1 MMTSVDTATMEAV
14 HKLLD
19 ERHKYEGWLTA
30 LQDRKEV
37 TPEHIF
43 QRVNADYSSRLA
55 GVTQQLSSYADQI
68 KTALEQLTEKLADL
82 VKQEAECSDERDE
95 AELRSI
101 VGEYTAEEWESVK
114 ETTEQQLASLKEERE
129 RVSAEVSELQKIVDT
144 SQNGAS
150 GKPNATTQQ
159 NVAAAAAAIE
169 STALITDED
178 IADDNAPEV
187 TDESQG
193 AYYGDSALESIPSQS
208 GFGFDS
214 ELPSSSAGKSSVS
227 AAPLSSS
234 SGDASSVVAAAGDGG
249 VKGSASES
257 AVAPSLF
264 NNPSAAGG
272 ASNVNADTRRESEK
286 TLKCPECSASNY
298 ATEWYCER
306 CGGELATF

>member
-1 MMTSVDTATMEAV
+1 MTSVDTATMEAV

-30 LQDRKEV
+30 LQARKEV

-43 QRVNADYSSRLA
+43 QRVNADYSSRLST
-55 GVTQQLSSYADQI
+55 VTQQLASYADQI
-68 KTALEQLTEKLADL
+68 KAALEQLTEKLADL
-82 VKQEAECSDERDE
+82 VNQEAECSDERDE

-150 GKPNATTQQ
+150 SKPNATTQQ

-178 IADDNAPEV
+178 TSDNNVAVVADA
-187 TDESQG
+187 SQE
-193 AYYGDSALESIPSQS
+193 AYYGDSTLDSIPSQA

-214 ELPSSSAGKSSVS
+214 ELPSSSTAKTAVS
-227 AAPLSSS
+227 ASPVSSS
-234 SGDASSVVAAAGDGG
+234 PSGTNSAVVASGDSVM
-249 VKGSASES
+249 KGNTAES

-264 NNPSAAGG
+264 NSPSAGG
-272 ASNVNADTRRESEK
+272 AASNVNADTRRESEK